1 MDSQD
6 VLLSVRDLRA
16 VFETDDGVVHAV
28 DGVSFDINRGEVFS
42 IVGES
47 GSGKSVTAM
56 TILGLLPT
64 IKVKEGEI
72 LWKGVDLL
80 TLPEDERRKIRG
92 REIAM
97 IFQDPLTALNPVH
110 TVGRQIG
117 EMARIHE
124 GLKRDKAMER
134 AIEMLELVGIPEPRK
149 RAKMY
154 PHEFSGGMRQRAMIA
169 MAITCKPDLLIADE
183 PTTAL
188 DVTVQAQVL
197 EVLIGI
203 KDEINSAIALITH
216 DLGVVAGLAHRV
228 MVMYAGRQVELGTT
242 DEVFYET
249 RHPYTLGLLAS
260 LPRLD
265 DVGDEPLVP
274 IVGSPPS
281 LINRPS
287 GCAFHPRC
295 RFGRVPGLC
304 DAEVPALRVV
314 AGDAHTSAC
323 HYAEELADVTIES
336 LREAIDVEADSEVAD
351 LGLTDLVVATK
362 LLPTAADGSGGEG
375 AGAALA
381 GEAGTG
387 EAGRA
392 AAPDGGVAPA
402 SGRAEAVIGD
412 EAAGRPD
419 AVVDEVAGVEP
430 AGAGG
435 AAVDDAGTDAAG
447 EPGASAGDAP
457 GDAPAGGGTPAAG
470 DDTSASGAGGGSGDT
485 DDGGG
490 SEGASDDVRAE
501 P

>member
-1 MDSQD
+1 MPADD

-16 VFETDDGVVHAV
+16 VFETDDGIVHPV
-28 DGVSFDINRGEVFS
+28 DGVSFDITRGEVFA

-47 GSGKSVTAM
+47 GSGKSVTMMAV
-56 TILGLLPT
+56 LGLIPT
-64 IKVKEGEI
+64 LKIEGGEI

-92 REIAM
+92 GEIAM

-110 TVGRQIG
+110 TVGRQIA

-124 GLKRDKAMER
+124 KLSRAKADAR
-134 AIEMLELVGIPEPRK
+134 AVEMLELVGIPEPAK

-197 EVLIGI
+197 EVLVEI

-228 MVMYAGRQVELGTT
+228 MVMYAGRQVEVGKT
-242 DEVFYET
+242 DEIFYET

-265 DVGDEPLVP
+265 DVGDEPLLP
-274 IVGSPPS
+274 ISGSPPS
-281 LINRPS
+281 LIRRPS

-295 RFGRVPGLC
+295 RFRRVPGLC
-304 DAEVPALRVV
+304 NDQVPALRLV

-323 HYAEELADVTIES
+323 HYAEELATVSIDS
-336 LREAIDVEADSEVAD
+336 LRQSVDLDLESE
-351 LGLTDLVVATK
+351 LTDVAVSDLVLAVDR
-362 LLPTAADGSGGEG
+362 PVGPADGSGGEG
-375 AGAALA
+375 IGL
-381 GEAGTG
+381 
-387 EAGRA
+387 
-392 AAPDGGVAPA
+392 
-402 SGRAEAVIGD
+402 AEA
-412 EAAGRPD
+412 EADAEAETGVTGGRPGPG
-419 AVVDEVAGVEP
+419 EVG
-430 AGAGG
+430 
-435 AAVDDAGTDAAG
+435 
-447 EPGASAGDAP
+447 SGD
-457 GDAPAGGGTPAAG
+457 
-470 DDTSASGAGGGSGDT
+470 GGSGDGA
-485 DDGGG
+485 DGGAG
-490 SEGASDDVRAE
+490 GDASDTRAE